1 MNYPDEASEMFEKVL
16 RLEPNNKDAKI
27 QLNIAKKMIAE
38 NRVKEK
44 TIYGN
49 VYDFYVVLF
58 GFLKFI

>member
-1 MNYPDEASEMFEKVL
+1 MNYPDEASEMFEQVL

>member
-58 GFLKFI
+58 VFFKFI